1 VYGPGV
7 KGNTH
12 RLLRLVSRG
21 MPLLFGGVDN
31 RRSLIGLRNLVDML
45 VICVE
50 HPRAAGEVLLV
61 RDDDEVSTPELL
73 RMIGVE
79 MGVKDRV
86 FRLLYG
92 LMALI
97 GHATGKKRELDRL
110 FGSLVVDDS
119 RTRSLLAWQPR
130 QSLKDGIREM
140 VHWYLNEIDQSA

>member
-1 VYGPGV
+1 
-7 KGNTH
+7 
-12 RLLRLVSRG
+12 